1 MSNTHTDSFLTASSM
16 AVMLSRWQVLQAG
29 RKTPISWLWTDPLLW
44 SRCLQV
50 WVTQWQ
56 QIPGSDEFMFY
67 FCANCSL
74 FQSDTFHSMMSYH
87 SKTLDTFKDQTICAG
102 LSLVPALCTRR
113 TLSSAIFVSRFSVA
127 QHACWEQCLLDTHSF
142 CVDVLKCMFVGF

>member
-1 MSNTHTDSFLTASSM
+1 MNTFVLLHSAWPTCFLCPPLNQAFVLMSNTHTDSFLTASSM

-29 RKTPISWLWTDPLLW
+29 RKTPISWLWPDPLLW

-74 FQSDTFHSMMSYH
+74 FQSDTFHSVMSYH
-87 SKTLDTFKDQTICAG
+87 SKTLDTFKDQNISAG
-102 LSLVPALCTRR
+102 LSLVPALCP
-113 TLSSAIFVSRFSVA
+113 
-127 QHACWEQCLLDTHSF
+127 HAGHYLLPF
-142 CVDVLKCMFVGF
+142 LCRGF